1 MNDAFKQ
8 GGICWGGGPVLVSE
22 CRGMALNGLFC
33 ADVLR
38 PLDLVPPVTLS
49 TNTVHRACKTVSE
62 C

>member
-1 MNDAFKQ
+1 MMLLNRVAFA
-8 GGICWGGGPVLVSE
+8 GGGRVLVSE

-38 PLDLVPPVTLS
+38 PLDLVNPVTLS